1 MRICRATGLAAVFMA
16 LPAPVLAAE
25 GSGGIFSVSLG
36 LIVWTWVLFLITLFI
51 LARKAFPA
59 IQGALEERQSRIQTA
74 IDSAREDRDE
84 ARRLL
89 NEHQRQL
96 DDARREAKDILAQG
110 REAGERLRE
119 EILTRARTEHEELL
133 ERSRRELARDRDDL
147 VESLRKEAIDV
158 SLAAAERLI
167 REQLDT
173 EANRKLVSEYV
184 QEL

>member
-1 MRICRATGLAAVFMA
+1 MKICRALGLAVTLMA
-16 LPAPVLAAE
+16 LPAPLLAAE
-25 GSGGIFSVSLG
+25 EGGGIFSISVG
-36 LIVWTWVLFLITLFI
+36 LVVWTWVLFLLTLFI

-59 IQGALEERQSRIQTA
+59 IQGALEERQERIQGA

-89 NEHQRQL
+89 DEHQRQL
-96 DDARREAKDILAQG
+96 DGARREAKDILQQG
-110 REAGERLRE
+110 RVAGDRLRE
-119 EILTRARTEHEELL
+119 DILAKARAEHEELL
-133 ERSRRELARDRDDL
+133 ERARKELARDRDEL

-158 SLAAAERLI
+158 SLAAAEKLI

>member
-1 MRICRATGLAAVFMA
+1 MGLAVALTA
-16 LPAPVLAAE
+16 LPAPLLAAQE
-25 GSGGIFSVSLG
+25 SGIFSISVG
-36 LIVWTWVLFLITLFI
+36 LIVWTWVLFLLTLFI

-59 IQGALEERQSRIQTA
+59 IQGALEDRQDRIQGA

-89 NEHQRQL
+89 DEHQRQL
-96 DDARREAKDILAQG
+96 DEARREAKDILRQG
-110 REAGERLRE
+110 RVAGDRLRE
-119 EILTRARTEHEELL
+119 EILARARSEHEELL
-133 ERSRRELARDRDDL
+133 DRARKELARDRDEL

-167 REQLDT
+167 RQELDS
-173 EANRKLVSEYV
+173 EANRKLVREYV